1 MRDRLMRAQQSGQRA
16 MMAMDEINALL
27 AVFEPSA
34 GKDSKIF
41 ATRVSGVLRR
51 MKERHLLID
60 LGRGSDTFEVS
71 PVLKVVFD
79 AAQVDSLRETYQ
91 AAAQKKKAAAA
102 MVGSDAPTEDDEDDS
117 DTMTKAEE

>member
-1 MRDRLMRAQQSGQRA
+1 M
-16 MMAMDEINALL
+16 
-27 AVFEPSA
+27 
-34 GKDSKIF
+34 
-41 ATRVSGVLRR
+41 
-51 MKERHLLID
+51 ID

-102 MVGSDAPTEDDEDDS
+102 MVGSDAPTDDDEDDD
-117 DTMTKAEE
+117 DTVTKVEE